1 MLWILIPV
9 YTRIG
14 RATPWICYVLAVS
27 MELYFCIRIG
37 VHDFGEALILGRE
50 PMAANED
57 VIG

>member
-27 MELYFCIRIG
+27 MGLFFCIPIG
-37 VHDFGEALILGRE
+37 IHDFEEALLLRRE

-57 VIG
+57 VTE